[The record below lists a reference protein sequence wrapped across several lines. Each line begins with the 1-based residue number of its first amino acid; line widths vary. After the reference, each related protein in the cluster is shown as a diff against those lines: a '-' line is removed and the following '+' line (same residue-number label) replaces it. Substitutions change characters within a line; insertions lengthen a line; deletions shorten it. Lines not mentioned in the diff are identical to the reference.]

1 MFLLFPFDSVYTV
14 GFGSIFM
21 NRTPINIFG
30 FEPTPTTVALTI
42 SSLRQNH
49 LSNAYLFPYALTD
62 SAKLGDTVTFV
73 TNRLNKGH
81 NHLDGDQ
88 SWAGWH
94 DDAVTIQVDAVT
106 LDLITEILR
115 DSFPAMY
122 DSWSNALWLKMD
134 TEGLEPTITR
144 GGRQSLFSNS
154 EIDPCFIKTEFKE
167 HKEDS
172 VNLLMASGYDMV
184 DFEWN
189 SISQNK
195 RYSKEDAIQTDGDVF
210 FAKKD
215 ALECVRRKVDKFQT
229 LNKKR
234 PPMESN
240 IVEAKT
246 DGSFGSIWVIVMVVL
261 VVGWVVYYGWNK
273 RHRYYPNRWRPH
285 RH

>member
-1 MFLLFPFDSVYTV
+1 
-14 GFGSIFM
+14 
-21 NRTPINIFG
+21 
-30 FEPTPTTVALTI
+30 
-42 SSLRQNH
+42 
-49 LSNAYLFPYALTD
+49 
-62 SAKLGDTVTFV
+62 
-73 TNRLNKGH
+73 
-81 NHLDGDQ
+81 
-88 SWAGWH
+88 
-94 DDAVTIQVDAVT
+94 
-106 LDLITEILR
+106 
-115 DSFPAMY
+115 
-122 DSWSNALWLKMD
+122 MD

-167 HKEDS
+167 HKDDS

-195 RYSKEDAIQTDGDVF
+195 RYSKKDAIQTDGDVF

-261 VVGWVVYYGWNK
+261 VGLVVYCGWNK
-273 RHRYYPNRWRPH
+273 RYRLLRYYPNRWRPH
-285 RH
+285 RHW